1 MKVLLYGGTF
11 DPPHNGHLNNLRAAA
26 DRVRP
31 DKVVVMPAG
40 LSPFKQH
47 TSAPGALRLEMCSCF
62 HALEEGMDA
71 IPQLEVSGWEVAQ
84 AEAGS
89 HNYTVLT
96 VEKLARDYPGAQL
109 YLAIGSD
116 MLLSFDGWHRWQD
129 ILRLAHLVVTSRH
142 VGDDPELHAKALRLD
157 PTGARILFAPV
168 QALPMASSDIRT
180 RLAAGEGCETE
191 LPEAVRAV
199 IRREK
204 LYKRKYQPMNLKQA
218 KELVRGRLSDKR
230 YEHTLNVKKM
240 AVKLAKIYGED
251 EERAALAAL
260 LHDSAKEISKDEMRE
275 ILRAYPQYAEGGEER
290 PAPVWHGVCAAILA
304 RTQWGVTDEAV
315 LSAIACHTAGKPGM
329 TRLDK
334 ILYLADMTS
343 AERDWPGVE
352 KLRKLEK
359 KDLDA
364 AMLAALKQTNDFV
377 LSQGKPLDPMSK
389 AAYEDILACSGQN
402 EREGTA
408 ESKGL

>member
-26 DRVRP
+26 ARVQP

-40 LSPFKQH
+40 LSPFKQK

-62 HALEEGMDA
+62 HALEEDA
-71 IPQLEVSGWEVAQ
+71 DTIPQLEVSGWEIEQ
-84 AEAGS
+84 AAAGNR
-89 HNYTVLT
+89 NYTVLT
-96 VEKLARDYPGAQL
+96 VEKLARENPGAQL

-180 RLAAGEGCETE
+180 RLTAGEGCEAE

-204 LYKRKYQPMNLKQA
+204 LYKKEVSANEPQQA

-359 KDLDA
+359 KNLDA

-389 AAYEDILACSGQN
+389 AAYEDILARSGKN
-402 EREGTA
+402 ER
-408 ESKGL
+408 

>member
-84 AEAGS
+84 AKAGN

-116 MLLSFDGWHRWQD
+116 MLLSFDDWHRWQD
-129 ILRLAHLVVTSRH
+129 ILRLAHLVVTSRN
-142 VGDDPELHAKALRLD
+142 VGDAPELHAKALRLD

-168 QALPMASSDIRT
+168 QALPWPAATSAPVWLQAKGVKLSCRRRCGRSS
-180 RLAAGEGCETE
+180 AGRNST
-191 LPEAVRAV
+191 
-199 IRREK
+199 
-204 LYKRKYQPMNLKQA
+204 KRKYQPMNLKQA

-359 KDLDA
+359 KDLNA

-389 AAYEDILACSGQN
+389 AAYEDILASSGQN
-402 EREGTA
+402 EMEGTA

>member
-26 DRVRP
+26 ARVQP

-40 LSPFKQH
+40 LSPFKQK

-129 ILRLAHLVVTSRH
+129 ILRLAHLVVTSRN
-142 VGDDPELHAKALRLD
+142 VGDAPELHAKALQLD

-240 AVKLAKIYGED
+240 AGKLAKIYGED

-402 EREGTA
+402 EMEGTA